1 MAAQVDRGAALAGQP
16 GRLVVGDG
24 GWAEFTVGHISED
37 SDMNIVIGCLAA
49 FFTFFG
55 WMTLEA
61 KREAV
66 ARATDALTQEL
77 EYRVVPLLEPPPK
90 A

>member
-1 MAAQVDRGAALAGQP
+1 
-16 GRLVVGDG
+16 
-24 GWAEFTVGHISED
+24 
-37 SDMNIVIGCLAA
+37 MNIVIGCLAV
-49 FFTFFG
+49 FFTFCG

-77 EYRVVPLLEPPPK
+77 EYRVVPLPEPPPN